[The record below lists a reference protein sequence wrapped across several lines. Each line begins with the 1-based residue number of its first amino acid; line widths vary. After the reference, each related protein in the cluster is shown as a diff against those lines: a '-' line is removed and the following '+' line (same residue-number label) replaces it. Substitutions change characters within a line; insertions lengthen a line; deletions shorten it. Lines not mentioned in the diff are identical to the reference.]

1 MLSTVK
7 VAHNLPKLKTS
18 VVFFRTFRERLLSG
32 FSWNLLSTIALQGSV
47 LLSSIVVARLLGITS
62 FGAFAVLTGTAT
74 TIAAVAQGGSGL
86 IATKFVGEHL
96 AGDPVRVANVLRL
109 CRFFTLTT
117 GTFAAIGVFVFAEAI
132 AAGALGRP
140 ELESMVGIVG
150 FAIFF
155 QVSASYQFGALQG
168 FGAFKE
174 LSLGGGVAGLAHIV
188 FTAVGALTGSAEGAL
203 AGFALAS
210 ALRMGVFS
218 VLLDRV
224 RSNHGVP
231 DHARLDRTDLRMVW
245 RFALPAALAGF
256 VTMPCL
262 WLVTVLVAR
271 LPNGLELVG
280 ILSVANQVRLVVLQL
295 PSLLN
300 AVSFSVLS
308 RLKGENE
315 MSDFRSVFW
324 SNLCL
329 NQAFALLVVG
339 TLLAFAEP
347 VLNLYGSD
355 FSSGR
360 WVLVLLLISVLP
372 ELLAASFYQL
382 IQSAGRMWHSLFLI
396 AIPRDFSYLALTA
409 LLVTSQGVIAAASAY
424 LVAQVLGLCATL
436 LIIRL
441 FAAQAIWPKQTYDR
455 LT

>member
-7 VAHNLPKLKTS
+7 VAHNLPKSKTL
-18 VVFFRTFRERLLSG
+18 VNFFRTFRESLLSG
-32 FSWNLLSTIALQGSV
+32 FSLNLLSTIALQGSV

-62 FGAFAVLTGTAT
+62 FGTFALLTGTAT
-74 TIAAVAQGGSGL
+74 TVAAVAQGSSGL

-96 AGDPVRVANVLRL
+96 YRDPVRVASVLRL

-117 GTFAAIGVFVFAEAI
+117 GALAAIGVFVFAQAI
-132 AAGALGRP
+132 AAGVFGRP

-155 QVSASYQFGALQG
+155 QVSASYQYSALQG

-174 LSLGGGVAGLAHIV
+174 LSRGAFLVGLGHIV

-203 AGFALAS
+203 VGFALAS
-210 ALRMGVFS
+210 VLRMGVFI

-231 DHARLDRTDLRMVW
+231 DYATLDRTDLRMVW
-245 RFALPAALAGF
+245 HFALPATLSGF
-256 VTMPCL
+256 STTLCL
-262 WLVTVLVAR
+262 WLVTVMLAR
-271 LPNGLELVG
+271 LPNGLQLVA

-295 PSLLN
+295 PSVLN

-308 RLKGENE
+308 RLKGENK

-329 NQAFALLVVG
+329 NQAFALLAVC
-339 TLLAFAEP
+339 TLLAFIEP

-360 WVLVLLLISVLP
+360 WVLVLLLASILP
-372 ELLAASFYQL
+372 EVLATSLYQL
-382 IQSAGRMWHSLFLI
+382 IQSAGRMWYTFFLI
-396 AIPRDFSYLALTA
+396 VIPRDLSYLALSA
-409 LLVTSQGVIAAASAY
+409 LLLTSQGVIAVASAY
-424 LVAQVLGLCATL
+424 LAAQVLSLCATL
-436 LIIRL
+436 LVIRL
-441 FAAQAIWPKQTYDR
+441 FAAQAIWPKHTYDR
-455 LT
+455 LA